1 MIYCLTGDL
10 LYSDAV
16 NCTAVIDCRGVGYS
30 VTATTTAMGKLPPPN
45 ADGGVR
51 VRMFTYMNINGN
63 DNSIELFGFAN
74 EEELAMFKRLIDVQG
89 VGPKAAL
96 AILSTMTPDKL
107 AAAVIAG
114 DQKAISK
121 APGIGAK
128 TAARLILEL
137 KDKLAKLY
145 SATASADDPAEVVSS
160 ASTADSEEMRDAAE
174 ALLFLGYSQNEITK
188 ALSKVGDVHGTEN
201 IIRAALARLTKN

>member
-16 NCTAVIDCRGVGYS
+16 NCTAVIDCGGVGYS
-30 VTATTTAMGKLPPPN
+30 LTATTTAMGKLPPPN
-45 ADGGVR
+45 PEGGVR
-51 VRMFTYMNINGN
+51 VRMFTYLNINGN
-63 DNSIELFGFAN
+63 DNSIELYGFAG

-107 AAAVIAG
+107 AAAVIAE

-121 APGIGAK
+121 APGIGSK

-137 KDKLAKLY
+137 KDKLSKLY
-145 SATASADDPAEVVSS
+145 SADPTADSAEVVK
-160 ASTADSEEMRDAAE
+160 AAAAGTDSEEMKDAAD
-174 ALLFLGYSQNEITK
+174 ALIFLGYSQSEITK
-188 ALSKVGDVHGTEN
+188 ALAKVGDVHGTEN
-201 IIRAALARLTKN
+201 IIRAALAKLTK

>member
-10 LYSDAV
+10 LYSDVV
-16 NCTAVIDCRGVGYS
+16 NCTAVVDCGGVGYS
-30 VTATTTAMGKLPPPN
+30 VTATTTAIGKLPPPN

-51 VRMFTYMNINGN
+51 VRIFTYMNINGN
-63 DNSIELFGFAN
+63 DNSIELYGFAN

-107 AAAVIAG
+107 AAAVLAG
-114 DQKAISK
+114 DQKTISK

-137 KDKLAKLY
+137 KDKLSKLY
-145 SATASADDPAEVVSS
+145 SATGVPAGEDPEAVPAADTASD
-160 ASTADSEEMRDAAE
+160 EMKDAAE
-174 ALLFLGYSQNEITK
+174 ALLFLGYSQSEITK
-188 ALSKVGDVHGTEN
+188 ALSKVGSVKGTEN
-201 IIRAALARLTKN
+201 IIRAALSHLMK